1 MLSRAR
7 PQEPH
12 PSQWSVQAQDSEC
25 RWGLGPLRTEALLPW
40 ATLVKEIKQGLGHT
54 GRLLQGLAGAP
65 PLHPAH
71 KRSTHPHFL
80 RPRPSPWS
88 AILSGLW
95 LPAGPPS
102 LPSPKIL
109 RCRSRWCWRLLS
121 PSAGVPFSPQVPTH
135 FSPVF
140 PGATPAPHPLVLAQ
154 SRRFPDGGWAAAVR
168 TRRTGR
174 RGKAGG
180 GAQGGRGAPG
190 NGPRPRHCL

>member
-1 MLSRAR
+1 MVSRRKTVSIGGDWGPEDCGSAAPGQSCQR
-7 PQEPH
+7 NKTGSGPH
-12 PSQWSVQAQDSEC
+12 RTPPP
-25 RWGLGPLRTEALLPW
+25 RLGST
-40 ATLVKEIKQGLGHT
+40 
-54 GRLLQGLAGAP
+54 P

-71 KRSTHPHFL
+71 KRNTHPHFL

-88 AILSGLW
+88 AILSGLRP
-95 LPAGPPS
+95 PAGLPC

-109 RCRSRWCWRLLS
+109 GCPSCWCWRLLS
-121 PSAGVPFSPQVPTH
+121 PSHRVPFCPQVPIH

-140 PGATPAPHPLVLAQ
+140 PGATLAPHPHSLVLAR
-154 SRRFPDGGWAAAVR
+154 SWRFPDGGWAAAVR